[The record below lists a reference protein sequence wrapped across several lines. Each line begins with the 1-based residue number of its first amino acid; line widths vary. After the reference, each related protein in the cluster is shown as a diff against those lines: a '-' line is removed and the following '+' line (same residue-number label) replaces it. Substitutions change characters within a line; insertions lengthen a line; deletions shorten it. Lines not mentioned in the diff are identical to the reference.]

1 MRESR
6 SSPQHSSITPP
17 RLWLW
22 IAGVI
27 AGFAL
32 ALALGVSLGSLVVVA
47 TALACPIAMYFG
59 MCGMGSQQESAHAP
73 TSSLG
78 RGPEARDT
86 LTEPDRQ
93 KTRPSQEE

>member
-17 RLWLW
+17 RPWLW

-27 AGFAL
+27 AGVAL
-32 ALALGVSLGSLVVVA
+32 ALALGVSLWSLVVMA

-59 MCGMGSQQESAHAP
+59 MCGMGNQQESAYAS
-73 TSSLG
+73 TSRLRRS
-78 RGPEARDT
+78 PEARDT
-86 LTEPDRQ
+86 LTEPDRE
-93 KTRPSQEE
+93 KTRPSYEE